1 MTVTDNDLLADL
13 EALRVPLTA
22 YAYRMLGASTDS
34 DDAAQEAI
42 LRAHRRRDQFDP
54 ARGSLRTWVF
64 RIATNVCLD
73 LLRSAARRAL
83 SVDIGPASADGS
95 TLGAPLPPDRFVEPM
110 PSSRLLSATD
120 PAELVVERESVR
132 LAFVAAL
139 QHLAPR
145 QRATLILR
153 DVLHFSAAETAA
165 LLDTSPAAVNSAL
178 QRARDTLDRHR
189 PSPAD
194 PYDPTDPAQ
203 RALLDRYVAAFEAH
217 DVRALTDVLRDDATT
232 SMPPFGWW
240 VRGGA
245 RIAALVALGGCE
257 GARLVPTDINGSPGF
272 GQYRPDDGALRPFAL
287 VLVHTREG
295 RIADSVT
302 FLGSAARFAEFG
314 LPEMWRPTDE
324 FRRPRS
330 YP

>member
-22 YAYRMLGASTDS
+22 YACRMLGASIDS

-73 LLRSAARRAL
+73 LLRSAGRRAL

-95 TLGAPLPPDRFVEPM
+95 TLGAPLPSDRFVEPM
-110 PSSRLLSATD
+110 PSSALLSATD

-139 QHLAPR
+139 QHLPPR

-153 DVLHFSAAETAA
+153 EVLLFSATETAA
-165 LLDTSPAAVNSAL
+165 LLETSPAAVNSAL
-178 QRARDTLDRHR
+178 QRARETLARHR
-189 PSPAD
+189 PSPAE
-194 PYDPTDPAQ
+194 PYDPADAAQ

-240 VRGGA
+240 VQGGA
-245 RIAALVALGGCE
+245 RIAALVATGGCA
-257 GARLVPTDINGSPGF
+257 GARLVPTDINGAPGF
-272 GQYRPDDGALRPFAL
+272 GQYRPDDEGILRPFAL
-287 VLVHTREG
+287 VLVQTREG

-314 LPEMWRPTDE
+314 LPEMVADDR
-324 FRRPRS
+324 
-330 YP
+330 

>member
-1 MTVTDNDLLADL
+1 VDL
-13 EALRVPLTA
+13 
-22 YAYRMLGASTDS
+22 
-34 DDAAQEAI
+34 
-42 LRAHRRRDQFDP
+42 
-54 ARGSLRTWVF
+54 
-64 RIATNVCLD
+64 
-73 LLRSAARRAL
+73 
-83 SVDIGPASADGS
+83 GPASADGS
-95 TLGAPLPPDRFVEPM
+95 TLGAPLPSYRFVEPM

-139 QHLAPR
+139 QHLPPR
-145 QRATLILR
+145 QRAALILR

-178 QRARDTLDRHR
+178 QRARETLDRHR

-194 PYDPTDPAQ
+194 PYDPADPTQ

-240 VRGGA
+240 VQGGP

-287 VLVHTREG
+287 VLVQTREG

-314 LPEMWRPTDE
+314 LPEVVAADR
-324 FRRPRS
+324 
-330 YP
+330 

>member
-22 YAYRMLGASTDS
+22 YAYRMLGGSTDS

-73 LLRSAARRAL
+73 LLRSAGRRAL
-83 SVDIGPASADGS
+83 SMDLGPASADGS
-95 TLGAPLPPDRFVEPM
+95 TLGAPLPPHRFVEPM
-110 PSSRLLSATD
+110 PSARLLSATD
-120 PAELVVERESVR
+120 PAELVIERESVR

-153 DVLHFSAAETAA
+153 DVLHFSATETAA
-165 LLDTSPAAVNSAL
+165 LLDTTTSAVNSAL
-178 QRARDTLDRHR
+178 QRARETLVRHR

-194 PYDPTDPAQ
+194 PYDPADPAQ
-203 RALLDRYVAAFEAH
+203 RDLLDRYVAAFEAH
-217 DVRALTDVLRDDATT
+217 DVEALTGVLRDDATT

-240 VRGGA
+240 VQGGA
-245 RIAALVALGGCE
+245 RIAALVATGGCA
-257 GARLVPTDINGSPGF
+257 GARLLPTDISGAPGF
-272 GQYRPDDGALRPFAL
+272 GQYRPGDDGLLHPFAL
-287 VLVHTREG
+287 VMVQTWEG

-302 FLGSAARFAEFG
+302 FLGSAGRFAEFG
-314 LPEMWRPTDE
+314 LPEILVHDR
-324 FRRPRS
+324 
-330 YP
+330 

>member
-1 MTVTDNDLLADL
+1 MEEPVGYLFRTALNLNRKRLRRLAVELRHFGRGEAEIGGELDLAESRTDA
-13 EALRVPLTA
+13 R
-22 YAYRMLGASTDS
+22 RMLDS
-34 DDAAQEAI
+34 
-42 LRAHRRRDQFDP
+42 LPRDQ
-54 ARGSLRTWVF
+54 R
-64 RIATNVCLD
+64 
-73 LLRSAARRAL
+73 AA
-83 SVDIGPASADGS
+83 
-95 TLGAPLPPDRFVEPM
+95 
-110 PSSRLLSATD
+110 
-120 PAELVVERESVR
+120 
-132 LAFVAAL
+132 
-139 QHLAPR
+139 
-145 QRATLILR
+145 LILR

-178 QRARDTLDRHR
+178 QRARETLDRHR

-194 PYDPTDPAQ
+194 PYDPADPTQ

-240 VRGGA
+240 VQGGP

-287 VLVHTREG
+287 VLVQTREG

-314 LPEMWRPTDE
+314 LPEVVAADR
-324 FRRPRS
+324 
-330 YP
+330 